1 MKEAVNWLRGES
13 RWIVIGSQSG
23 RVVTVENAFVDP
35 QAVLTIRRQ
44 MPPLPEQSEAIRNE
58 QIKAAREFARE
69 MVQVGG
75 R

>member
-1 MKEAVNWLRGES
+1 MKEQVNWLRGES

-23 RVVTVENAFVDP
+23 RVVTTENAFVNP
-35 QAVLTIRRQ
+35 QAIISTCATTDSPKP
-44 MPPLPEQSEAIRNE
+44 MRNE
-58 QIKAAREFARE
+58 QIKASREFARE